1 MRLKNFR
8 VANFR
13 NINDSG
19 WIDLA
24 GITALVGRNESGKTN
39 LLHALRSLSG
49 PDAGEALSLT
59 RDFPADRMRSEYSD
73 DLDVVQASWELTD
86 EERGELAEILPQASQ
101 VSVVEIVR
109 GYSPE
114 RRVRFCG
121 QEEAERPIERAKEL
135 AARLVEV
142 AQVEDE
148 PADARW
154 EQALDHLQSAIAR
167 PSDNLRA
174 WASEMG
180 LALRDLKE
188 AGRLSSVAFQP
199 EVQEAIDAIS
209 DLVAQT
215 AEATGS
221 EEAGR
226 QWVLG
231 RLPHFLYL
239 DEYPDIDGHMDLR
252 EFDRR
257 RREGLTE
264 VGDRH
269 FETLLCMAG
278 IDSDSLDEVLGGDP
292 ETRCQIVGRA
302 GAGLTR
308 KLREIWTDR
317 PLKVR
322 FNLDGDHFNTLVCD
336 PMALCDIEV
345 NLNQRSRGFRWF
357 FSFFVMLSA
366 SHQDSAAEDAFLL
379 LDEPGLHLHAAG
391 QRDLLRHLMEHI
403 SNQSIIATQSP
414 FMVPT
419 GDAAAVR
426 AVRFDEEAGATV
438 SNDPTAEE
446 LAASPS
452 VQPSEAER
460 DETASSEESPSRPAA
475 EISVPGALVT
485 ALFGSKPLL
494 VVEHLTDFWYLSA
507 IADHFAVQDGGGLPR
522 NLVLMPAG
530 GATLVPYLMSLLGEP
545 PTNPILLLTSRPPAQ
560 TDAALSEAGLQPP
573 KGIVFI
579 GAGLS
584 ETPTTPVEIEDLIE
598 PDVYDRFVRTAYR
611 QMLDYKKVEPDAS
624 IACAVERYQEAFGR
638 IGMSFSRR
646 APARLSARGSERNLR
661 TLLSGQTAERFE
673 RLFAEVS
680 QQVEALPT

>member
-1 MRLKNFR
+1 
-8 VANFR
+8 
-13 NINDSG
+13 
-19 WIDLA
+19 
-24 GITALVGRNESGKTN
+24 
-39 LLHALRSLSG
+39 
-49 PDAGEALSLT
+49 
-59 RDFPADRMRSEYSD
+59 MRSEYSD
-73 DLDVVQASWELTD
+73 DLDVVQTSWELTD
-86 EERGELAEILPQASQ
+86 EERTELAEILPQASE
-101 VSVVEIVR
+101 VTEVEVVR

-114 RRVRFCG
+114 RRIRFCG
-121 QEEAERPIERAKEL
+121 QKEAEPPIERAKEL

-142 AQVEDE
+142 AQVEE
-148 PADARW
+148 GPLDARW
-154 EQALDHLQSAIAR
+154 PEALDHLQSAIAQQS
-167 PSDNLRA
+167 SDLQA
-174 WASEMG
+174 WTSEMG

-199 EVQEAIDAIS
+199 EVREAIDAIS
-209 DLVAQT
+209 DLAAQT
-215 AEATGS
+215 ADATGS

-239 DEYPDIDGHMDLR
+239 DDYPDIDGHMDLR
-252 EFDRR
+252 EFDQR
-257 RREGLTE
+257 RREGITE
-264 VGDRH
+264 VGDHH
-269 FETLLCMAG
+269 FETLLRMAG
-278 IDSDSLDEVLGGDP
+278 IDPDSLDEVLGGDP
-292 ETRCQIVGRA
+292 ETRRQIVGRA

-308 KLREIWTDR
+308 KLRQIWTDR

-336 PMALCDIEV
+336 PTALCDIEV
-345 NLNQRSRGFRWF
+345 NLNQRSCGFRWF

-366 SHQDSAAEDAFLL
+366 SRQDSAAEDALLL

-391 QRDLLRHLMEHI
+391 QRDLLKHLMEHI
-403 SNQSIIATQSP
+403 SSPSIIVTQSP

-419 GDAAAVR
+419 GDKAAVR
-426 AVRFDEEAGATV
+426 AVRFDEETGSTV
-438 SNDPTAEE
+438 ADDPTAEE
-446 LAASPS
+446 LAVLPS
-452 VQPSEAER
+452 VQPSEVESQ
-460 DETASSEESPSRPAA
+460 ETASSEQPPSRSAA
-475 EISVPGALVT
+475 EISAPGALVT

-507 IADHFAVQDGGGLPR
+507 VADHFAGQDGGGLPE

-545 PTNPILLLTSRPPAQ
+545 PTNPILLLTSRPLAQ
-560 TDAALSEAGLQPP
+560 TDTALSEAGLQAP

-584 ETPTTPVEIEDLIE
+584 EAAMTPVEIEDLIE
-598 PDVYDRFVRTAYR
+598 TDVYDRFVRAAYR
-611 QMLDYKKVEPDAS
+611 QKLDGKELEPDAS

-638 IGMSFSRR
+638 IGLSFSRR
-646 APARLSARGSERNLR
+646 DPARLIARGSERNLR

-680 QQVEALPT
+680 QKVEALHA

>member
-1 MRLKNFR
+1 MRLKQFR

-24 GITALVGRNESGKTN
+24 GTTALVGRNESGKTN
-39 LLHALRSLSG
+39 LLHALCSLSG

-73 DLDVVQASWELTD
+73 DLDVIETHWELTD
-86 EERGELAEILPQASQ
+86 EERTELAEILPQASL
-101 VSVVEIVR
+101 VSVVEVVR

-121 QEEAERPIERAKEL
+121 QEEAERPLERAKEL
-135 AARLVEV
+135 ATRLVDV
-142 AQVEDE
+142 AQVEE
-148 PADARW
+148 GPLDARW
-154 EQALDHLQSAIAR
+154 PEALDHLQSAIAR
-167 PSDNLRA
+167 QSNDLRA

-215 AEATGS
+215 VEATGS
-221 EEAGR
+221 DEAGR

-231 RLPHFLYL
+231 RLPQFLYL

-269 FETLLCMAG
+269 FETLLRMAG
-278 IDSDSLDEVLGGDP
+278 IDPDSLDEVLGGDP
-292 ETRCQIVGRA
+292 ETRRQIVGRA

-317 PLKVR
+317 PLKIR

-345 NLNQRSRGFRWF
+345 NLNQRSRGFRSF
-357 FSFFVMLSA
+357 FSFFIMLSA
-366 SHQDSAAEDAFLL
+366 SRQDSAAEEAFLL
-379 LDEPGLHLHAAG
+379 LDEPGLYLHADG

-403 SNQSIIATQSP
+403 SNPSIIATQSP

-426 AVRFDEEAGATV
+426 AVRFDGEAGATV
-438 SNDPTAEE
+438 SDDLTTEE
-446 LAASPS
+446 VGASPL
-452 VQPSEAER
+452 VQPSGEER
-460 DETASSEESPSRPAA
+460 DESASSEERSSRPAA
-475 EISVPGALVT
+475 ETSAPGALVT

-494 VVEHLTDFWYLSA
+494 VIEHLTDFWYLSA
-507 IADHFAVQDGGGLPR
+507 VADHFAAQDGGGLPK

-530 GATLVPYLMSLLGEP
+530 GATLVPYLMSLLAEP
-545 PTNPILLLTSRPPAQ
+545 PRNPILLLTSRPPAQ
-560 TDAALSEAGLQPP
+560 TDAALSEAGLQAP

-579 GAGLS
+579 GAGFS
-584 ETPTTPVEIEDLIE
+584 EAATTPVEIEDLIE
-598 PDVYDRFVRTAYR
+598 PDVYDRLVRTAYR
-611 QMLDYKKVEPDAS
+611 QKLDGKQLEPKVS
-624 IACAVERYQEAFGR
+624 IPCAVERYREAFAR
-638 IGMSFSRR
+638 IGLSFSRR
-646 APARLSARGSERNLR
+646 EPALLIVRGSQRNLR
-661 TLLSGQTAERFE
+661 TLLSGETAERFE

-680 QQVEALPT
+680 QQVEALRA